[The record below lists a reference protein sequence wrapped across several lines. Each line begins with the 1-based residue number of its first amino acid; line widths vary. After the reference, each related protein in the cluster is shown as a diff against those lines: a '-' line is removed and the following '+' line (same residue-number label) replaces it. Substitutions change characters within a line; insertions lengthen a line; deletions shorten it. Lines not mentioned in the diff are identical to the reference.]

1 MLFCAF
7 LVRNY
12 LLVEEWLR
20 RVRVEALVY
29 IFIVRRQELKA
40 RTIFV
45 CVVF

>member
-1 MLFCAF
+1 
-7 LVRNY
+7 
-12 LLVEEWLR
+12 
-20 RVRVEALVY
+20 VEALVY